1 MVPWPALISIVA
13 LVINVLLLAYIL
25 RINPRGRAN
34 LSYGLFV
41 GTFIIWTAGET
52 ILRLN
57 PEGRPEDLLPWV
69 RLEWVGITILPAAQL
84 HFVLTFPRPNPIVGR
99 WPLLLLA
106 LYSIP
111 ATLIALEWTTP
122 DIISGV
128 AASPLGPDAATGP
141 LYAPAAIVVVLLFV
155 LSDVQLVL
163 NLRRESL
170 PLVRARSWVLLVG
183 VVHTNIIGVISDA
196 LWSTLTGSPTR
207 SGLGSILTLDLAAFV
222 AYAIVRYRFLH
233 VEAVVEEKKAL
244 PPTFPVKE
252 GLSYLFA
259 NPDRST
265 AFTAFRSL
273 ATAVPGLCITATPP
287 TYLTAAYDLSRTPIL
302 WLTRAA
308 SSARV
313 LRPND
318 LSFEV
323 LQTALRFMRGN
334 PTTVVLVDD
343 VDYLVAYLGFRE
355 TISFVKSL
363 ADQASLSHATLMIR
377 LDPAGLPPQELSVLK
392 GAVDHVEEGA
402 SFNPPPRAPP
412 RGLLLLG
419 EAPWSRSAFLG
430 MAPHGPV
437 LWLTPT
443 HPGKVEQEQGP
454 TAGVEYLWLTESA
467 GEGRLNPRDLEAAL
481 PRALARWGSLH
492 KGGFAFVEGLDY
504 LLAVNEPGHLVDFCK
519 TAVDLAGAYE
529 FTLIAAARPEA
540 LNPRLLALI
549 AGRFQ
554 EVRSQAKIKGLA
566 PR

>member
-1 MVPWPALISIVA
+1 MA

-41 GTFIIWTAGET
+41 ATFVIWTAGET

-69 RLEWVGITILPAAQL
+69 RFEWVGITILPAAQL
-84 HFVLTFPRPNPIVGR
+84 HFVLTFPRPNPIVR
-99 WPLLLLA
+99 RRPLILLA

-122 DIISGV
+122 EIISGV

-170 PLVRARSWVLLVG
+170 PLVRARSWVLLIG
-183 VVHTNIIGVISDA
+183 VVHTNIIGIISDA

-233 VEAVVEEKKAL
+233 VEAVVEEKKVL

-265 AFTAFRSL
+265 AFTTFRSL
-273 ATAVPGLCITATPP
+273 AAAVPGLCITATPP
-287 TYLTAAYDLSRTPIL
+287 NYLTGAYDLARTPIL
-302 WLTRAA
+302 WLTKAA
-308 SSARV
+308 SSGRV

-323 LQTALRFMRGN
+323 LQTALRFMRTN
-334 PTTVVLVDD
+334 ATTVVLVDD

-355 TISFVKSL
+355 TFTFIKSL
-363 ADQASLSHATLMIR
+363 ADQASLCHATLLVR
-377 LDPAGLPPQELSVLK
+377 LDPAGLPPQELSILR
-392 GAVDHVEEGA
+392 GAVDYVEEGT
-402 SFNPPPRAPP
+402 SLSPPPLEAPT
-412 RGLLLLG
+412 GLLLLG
-419 EAPWSRSAFLG
+419 DAPWTRSAFLG
-430 MAPHGPV
+430 MAPQGPV

-443 HPGKVEQEQGP
+443 HPGKVEQDQGP
-454 TAGVEYLWLTESA
+454 RAGVEYLWLTETV
-467 GEGRLNPRDLEAAL
+467 GEGRINPRDLEAAV
-481 PRALARWGSLH
+481 PRAISRWGSLH
-492 KGGFAFVEGLDY
+492 KEGFAFVEGLDY
-504 LLAVNEPGHLVDFCK
+504 LLVVNEPGHVVDFCK
-519 TAVDLAGAYE
+519 TAVDLAGVHG
-529 FTLIAAARPEA
+529 FTLIAAARPDA
-540 LNPRLLALI
+540 LNPRLQALV